1 MATQRFRMHLE
12 VPTNLVGPI
21 IELVDNEGILVSVE
35 PLKEKNTKKH
45 FYTNGK
51 RNKGVSGID
60 LLMGLLKDH
69 KGGVVFE
76 QLKKAFVEKGFS
88 ETSVSPILSKL
99 SADGKIVKVGNL
111 WKLK

>member
-1 MATQRFRMHLE
+1 M
-12 VPTNLVGPI
+12 
-21 IELVDNEGILVSVE
+21 E
-35 PLKEKNTKKH
+35 PLEEKNTKKH
-45 FYTNGK
+45 FYTHGK